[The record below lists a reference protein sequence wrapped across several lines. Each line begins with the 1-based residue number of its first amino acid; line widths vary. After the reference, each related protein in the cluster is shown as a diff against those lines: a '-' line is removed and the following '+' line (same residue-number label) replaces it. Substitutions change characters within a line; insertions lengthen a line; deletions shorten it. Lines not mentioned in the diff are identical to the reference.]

1 MLNEFICP
9 SFPHPLIL
17 PENKRMA
24 IVKDN
29 ILLQLVNGSLGD
41 IITIYVRN
49 GQIIM
54 AKKRGPSTEPP
65 TSKQLLA
72 RLRMKIAVALAKEMI
87 KDPEVKAAFAAQA
100 GPGQNA
106 FNMAVKHAFNTPI
119 VLEAALPPAPKNIP
133 PQQRDGI
140 KNSLLPKDS
149 LIPKNSFIPEKL
161 LHELTQFREIG

>member
-1 MLNEFICP
+1 
-9 SFPHPLIL
+9 
-17 PENKRMA
+17 MA

-54 AKKRGPSTEPP
+54 AKKRGPSTKAP
-65 TSKQLLA
+65 TSKQLTA
-72 RLRMKIAVALAKEMI
+72 RFKMKLAVAMAREML
-87 KDPEVKAAFAAQA
+87 KDPKVKAYYASKA

-106 FNMAVKHAFNTPI
+106 FNMAVKAAFEMRTI
-119 VLEAALPPAPKNIP
+119 KEAEAPKKTTP
-133 PQQRDGI
+133 PRKGRVADQVE
-140 KNSLLPKDS
+140 KPLFLPEE
-149 LIPKNSFIPEKL
+149 P